1 VDQIQVQLQL
11 KGEVLKMRSMFRD
24 KSGDFF
30 LLELSTNF
38 WIRDITFFCIL
49 LIVVR
54 IACILVVI

>member
-1 VDQIQVQLQL
+1 MDQIQVQLQL